1 MFYFTVAAGA
11 LRNPD
16 RTRSRRSYARLFSG
30 VEARISSFNQRLGG
44 LTRMP
49 MCNADREGDMP
60 EVFTSRRLITSRE
73 VMALR
78 KFSATVLA
86 SRRFVFG
93 RMTAN
98 SSPA

>member
-1 MFYFTVAAGA
+1 MFISLPLLEPFGIQIGLAHDAVTPGF
-11 LRNPD
+11 
-16 RTRSRRSYARLFSG
+16 FSG

-44 LTRMP
+44 LPRMP

>member
-1 MFYFTVAAGA
+1 
-11 LRNPD
+11 
-16 RTRSRRSYARLFSG
+16 
-30 VEARISSFNQRLGG
+30 
-44 LTRMP
+44 
-49 MCNADREGDMP
+49 MP